1 MHDKELPTLDNCD
14 PNDPEEMFLPF
25 FVGLPDVIGAPL
37 VFPIKWWRKVS
48 RHLKECG
55 VVLQCPE
62 CGHREQPKKKYRI
75 DPTEDLMMGGGGQ
88 WVAADAPEPERDVL
102 AERLDAI
109 RPEVKRE
116 MLRRLR
122 EQFPDDPALQDGGG
136 S

>member
-1 MHDKELPTLDNCD
+1 M
-14 PNDPEEMFLPF
+14 
-25 FVGLPDVIGAPL
+25 
-37 VFPIKWWRKVS
+37 
-48 RHLKECG
+48 
-55 VVLQCPE
+55 LQCPA